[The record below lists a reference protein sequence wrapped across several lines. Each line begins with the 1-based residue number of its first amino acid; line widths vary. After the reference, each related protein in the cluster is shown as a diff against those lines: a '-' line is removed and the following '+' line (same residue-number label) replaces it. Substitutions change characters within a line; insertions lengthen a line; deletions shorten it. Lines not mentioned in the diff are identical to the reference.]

1 MDDEREGRA
10 AFNQRWKALS
20 RRVSR
25 VTYRGDAEDLLHS
38 AFIRLQTSRNAEP
51 VANADAFL
59 MRTAINLGIDRHREE
74 RRKGRNSEPVDWD
87 AIRDTAPLQDEV
99 LAARQKLAL
108 IDEILSKLGD
118 RTRTIFLMH
127 RLDGMRHRDIASR
140 LGVSQG
146 TVEKHVARA
155 VLALA
160 RAVDPS

>member
-1 MDDEREGRA
+1 MDGKDKGRA
-10 AFNQRWKALS
+10 AFDLHWRALAQK
-20 RRVSR
+20 VSR
-25 VTYRGDAEDLLHS
+25 ATYRGDAEDLLHS
-38 AFIRLQTSRNAEP
+38 AFVRLRSARTAQP
-51 VANADAFL
+51 VTNTDGFL

-74 RRKGRNSEPVDWD
+74 RRKALDAEPIDWD

-108 IDEILSKLGD
+108 IDAVLSGLGG

-127 RLDGMRHRDIASR
+127 RLDGIKHRDIAAR
-140 LGVSQG
+140 LGISQG
-146 TVEKHVARA
+146 TVEKHIARA